1 MYSDLE
7 ITILRFWRKW
17 KRGLLNFAFGN
28 DVSLF
33 ITVQLGIVSNFR
45 SEGDH
50 QYYVG
55 QSAMSHPVT
64 QR

>member
-1 MYSDLE
+1 M
-7 ITILRFWRKW
+7 
-17 KRGLLNFAFGN
+17 RGLPNFAFGN
-28 DVSLF
+28 DVSLVR
-33 ITVQLGIVSNFR
+33 IVQLGIVSNFR

-50 QYYVG
+50 RYYVG